1 MKKLTHWVSCI
12 FMISIVASL
21 AVYDPQMTPA
31 HAQAG
36 IMAPPYYAYLPM
48 IFKPCIALTAPHIN
62 NLTIP
67 YSTVTGY
74 YVAVWNPV
82 DGAEQYQVGLTKDD
96 LTTEHNTQNTYFPV
110 FESGVYE
117 LKVRAGCGS
126 TWGPWSEKTLYFTL
140 AATSPYTS
148 APPLVFPADQAV
160 IHTAFPVFKWAFTTT
175 EGGLGL
181 DPWSDTFELQ
191 VDDNADFSSPLY
203 AENVGKVL
211 QKQYKS
217 TRWIFNNSTE
227 IYDLQLKPNI
237 PYHWRVREIS
247 GSLRPGMS
255 DWASA
260 AFTIA
265 EPYDDCRSMPSGDQT
280 FLIQMGGQDPG
291 TPVFNKVRFN
301 PTDPIIGT
309 QQTTTTLE
317 VAIKQPGDQPI
328 QSVTI
333 YTVYDSGLTT
343 SHPAALVSGTTLSGN
358 WEATYTIPESY
369 CYIYVVRAVATNALG
384 TAELNV
390 MNR

>member
-1 MKKLTHWVSCI
+1 MKKLLCWVSCI

-21 AVYDPQMTPA
+21 TVCAPQVTPA

-48 IFKPCIALTAPHIN
+48 ISKPCAVLTAPHIN
-62 NLTIP
+62 SLTIP
-67 YSTVTGY
+67 YSTWDYFG
-74 YVAVWNPV
+74 AVWNPV
-82 DGAEQYQVGLTKDD
+82 DGAEQYQVGLTQDG
-96 LTTEHNTQNTYFPV
+96 LTTEHNTQNTYYFV
-110 FESGVYE
+110 FDSGVYT
-117 LKVRAGCGS
+117 LRVRAGCGS
-126 TWGPWSEKTLYFTL
+126 TWGPWSETLYFTV
-140 AATSPYTS
+140 AAKSPFTS
-148 APPLVFPADQAV
+148 APPLVFPADQST
-160 IHTAFPVFKWAFTTT
+160 IHTAFPVFKWDFATT
-175 EGGLGL
+175 EGGFGL
-181 DPWSDTFELQ
+181 DMWSDTFELQ
-191 VDDNADFSSPLY
+191 VDDNADFSSPIY

-217 TRWIFNNSTE
+217 THWIFNNTTE

-237 PYHWRVREIS
+237 PYYWRVREIS
-247 GSLRPGMS
+247 GSLRPGVS

-265 EPYDDCRSMPSGDQT
+265 ESYDDCRSMPSGDQT
-280 FLIQMGGQDPG
+280 FLITMSQNPG
-291 TPVFNKVRFN
+291 LPVFGKVRFN

-317 VAIKQPGDQPI
+317 VGIKQPGDQPI

-343 SHPAALVSGTTLSGN
+343 SHPAVLVSGTTLSGN